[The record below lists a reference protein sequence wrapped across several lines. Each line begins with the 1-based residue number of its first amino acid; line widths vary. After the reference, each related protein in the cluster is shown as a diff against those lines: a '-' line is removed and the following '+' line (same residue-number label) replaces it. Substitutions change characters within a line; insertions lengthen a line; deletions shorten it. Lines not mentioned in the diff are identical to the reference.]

1 VDPSHIPSRA
11 PGLLWLGSYEEA
23 TGLADE
29 IRGFL
34 RALEARGH
42 APAIRHFL
50 KPRHAVEL
58 SPADQRMVEVQSRR
72 EFTAP
77 LVAVH
82 HYITNDRQ
90 VSVPGAPNVARAMFE
105 TDRLP
110 LGWRELLLTRD
121 KI

>member
-1 VDPSHIPSRA
+1 MDPSHIPSKA

-58 SPADQRMVEVQSRR
+58 SPAAWRPSALLSGQSGSAVMRPAYIVALGSL
-72 EFTAP
+72 TAFW
-77 LVAVH
+77 VTVH
-82 HYITNDRQ
+82 GVTHSFIYFQ
-90 VSVPGAPNVARAMFE
+90 V
-105 TDRLP
+105 
-110 LGWRELLLTRD
+110 
-121 KI
+121 